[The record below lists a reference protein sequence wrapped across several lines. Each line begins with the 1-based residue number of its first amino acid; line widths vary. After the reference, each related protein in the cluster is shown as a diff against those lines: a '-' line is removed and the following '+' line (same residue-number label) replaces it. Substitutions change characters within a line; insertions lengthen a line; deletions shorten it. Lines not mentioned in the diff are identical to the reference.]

1 MTEKEKDDLIEALR
15 DYYRDSIFV
24 TDGSGTVTFSNKV
37 ASQRVGLPIDEL
49 EGRNVR
55 DMVEEGVYSY
65 STVMEAIRTKKE
77 VAAEINSTDDLHT
90 FSNSVPILDQDG
102 KVRMVVTNNISIER
116 TEEWKAIIDRE
127 KQKSDMLRR
136 ELDYLRL
143 KDKRVI
149 IANSREM
156 KDILNTVNT
165 IASSDANIVI
175 LGESGTGKDMIAQ
188 IIHEQ
193 SWRSNE
199 SFISINC
206 AAMPENLLE
215 SELFGY
221 EGGAFTGALSKGK
234 IGLFEAASGGTL
246 FLDEIGEMSPALQS
260 RLLRVIENHEIRR
273 VGGVKNIPVNVR
285 IICATNS
292 DLESMVQAKTFREDL
307 YYRLAVF
314 TLKLP
319 RLADR
324 RDDIMPLAELFLR
337 ELNEKNNTH
346 KRFSDITKETMK
358 NYNWPGNI
366 RELRNVVERIYV
378 VSKGDELVFGAV
390 PTTSFSDYFSE
401 MPNSLLVKNDMTL
414 KNFTDIVE
422 SQYIKKVLD
431 ECGGVVTEAAKRLG
445 VHRSVIYRKLN
456 KTGTEIERE
465 S

>member
-1 MTEKEKDDLIEALR
+1 MPELDYKKLVEALR
-15 DYYRDSIFV
+15 KYYRDSIFV
-24 TDGSGTVTFSNKV
+24 TDGYGNVVFANEV
-37 ASQRVGLPIDEL
+37 ASQRVGLPISEL
-49 EGRNVR
+49 EGRNVQ
-55 DMVEEGVYSY
+55 DMVRDGVYNY
-65 STVMEAIRTKKE
+65 STVMEAIRTKRE
-77 VAAEINSTDDLHT
+77 VAAEINRSDDLHT
-90 FSNSVPILDQDG
+90 FSNSVPVLGEDG
-102 KVRMVVTNNISIER
+102 RVRMVITNNMSIER
-116 TEEWKAIIDRE
+116 SKEWEEIIGRE
-127 KQKSDMLRR
+127 KLKTDMLRR

-149 IANSREM
+149 VANSREM
-156 KDILNTVNT
+156 KDILNSVNS

-175 LGESGTGKDMIAQ
+175 LGESGTGKDMIAR

-193 SWRSNE
+193 SWRSDE
-199 SFISINC
+199 SFISVNC

-273 VGGVKNIPVNVR
+273 VGGVENIPVDVR

-292 DLESMVQAKTFREDL
+292 NLEEMIQEKTFREDL

-324 RDDIMPLAELFLR
+324 QDDIIPIAELFLR
-337 ELNEKNNTH
+337 ELNEKYNTH
-346 KRFSDITKETMK
+346 KRFSDITIETMK
-358 NYNWPGNI
+358 NYSWPGNI
-366 RELRNVVERIYV
+366 RELRNVVERIFV
-378 VSKGDELVFGAV
+378 VSRGDELVFTPV
-390 PTTSFSDYFSE
+390 PTASYGKYFSE
-401 MPNSLLVKNDMTL
+401 LPNPLLGSSEMTL
-414 KNFTDIVE
+414 KEFSDKVE
-422 SQYIKKVLD
+422 SQYITKILD

-456 KTGTEIERE
+456 KTGTEIERDI
-465 S
+465 